1 MQIYKKGSSM
11 TVRLEEITTHD
22 DSEDCVACRAQ
33 EFVLQ
38 VLLPAV
44 GAWERT
50 ASLPRLSIA
59 LHGAAGL
66 LGSMLA
72 EGIPRDDIESSL
84 SGLLDEIEGQLTED
98 QAIGAPQ
105 GTA

>member
-1 MQIYKKGSSM
+1 M
-11 TVRLEEITTHD
+11 EEITAYD

-33 EFVLQ
+33 DFVVQ

-50 ASLPRLSIA
+50 ASLPRFSIV

-66 LGSMLA
+66 LGSMLS
-72 EGIPRDDIESSL
+72 EGISRDEIESSL

-98 QAIGAPQ
+98 RAIGAPQ

>member
-1 MQIYKKGSSM
+1 M
-11 TVRLEEITTHD
+11 TAHLEEITTHD
-22 DSEDCVACRAQ
+22 DSEQCVACRAQ
-33 EFVLQ
+33 DFVLQ
-38 VLLPAV
+38 VVLPAV
-44 GAWERT
+44 GAWERA

-72 EGIPRDDIESSL
+72 EGIPREEVESSL
-84 SGLLDEIEGQLTED
+84 ALLLDEIEGQLTED